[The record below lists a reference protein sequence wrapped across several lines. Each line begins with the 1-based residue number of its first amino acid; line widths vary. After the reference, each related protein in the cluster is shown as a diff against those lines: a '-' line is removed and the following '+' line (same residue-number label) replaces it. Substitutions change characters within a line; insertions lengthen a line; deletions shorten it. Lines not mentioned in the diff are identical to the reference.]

1 MGKSRRLTFDNLP
14 ELPFEEWSAEGYARQ
29 LERNRSDSHELSS
42 GDEPEDNRLFYLSMG
57 SGSSGNCCYVGT
69 KEGGVLIDAGVNA
82 SEVATMLKA
91 NGIAIRNVKG
101 ILLTHDHSDHVKF
114 VYPLLREHK
123 HLKLLCSNRVL
134 TGLLRRHNVSKRIK
148 EYHVPIFK
156 EIPFR
161 VLDLEITAFDV
172 PHDGTDNMGFF
183 IEAKNQKFALATDLG
198 AVTDRARHYMSR
210 ANYLVIEANYD
221 RVMLRDGRYPE
232 YLKARIMTD
241 HGHMDNEDTGQ
252 FLSGL
257 PGGIVRYVF
266 LCHLSADN
274 NTPEKALTATRAA
287 LESTGKSVGEGL
299 ERFSDLA
306 ADIQL
311 VALPRFG
318 ASRLYVFRP

>member
-1 MGKSRRLTFDNLP
+1 MTFADLP
-14 ELPFEEWSAEGYARQ
+14 ELPFEEWSAEGYAQ
-29 LERNRSDSHELSS
+29 KLDKEKQEAEQQKRNESART
-42 GDEPEDNRLFYLSMG
+42 DNRLFYLSMG

-69 KEGGVLIDAGVNA
+69 SQGGVLIDAGVNA
-82 SEVATMLKA
+82 DEVLTMLKA
-91 NGIAIRNVKG
+91 NGIDIKDVKG

-114 VYPLLREHK
+114 VYTLLRAHK
-123 HLKLLCSNRVL
+123 HLRVLCTNRVL
-134 TGLLRRHNVSKRIK
+134 NGLLRRHNISKRIK

-156 EIPFR
+156 EIPFK
-161 VLDLEITAFDV
+161 VLDLEITAFEV

-198 AVTDRARHYMSR
+198 AVTDRARHYMSQ
-210 ANYLVIEANYD
+210 ANYLVIESNYD
-221 RVMLRDGRYPE
+221 KEMLRNGRYPE
-232 YLKARIMTD
+232 YLKARIMTE
-241 HGHMDNEDTGQ
+241 HGHMDNAETSQ

-257 PGGIVRYVF
+257 QTETLRYVF

-274 NTPEKALTATRAA
+274 NTPEKALSATRAA
-287 LESTGKSVGEGL
+287 FESVGITVGEGQQ
-299 ERFSDLA
+299 RFSDLA